1 VHHRLRRIHEL
12 TGHDPRRFA
21 ELAELTA
28 ALRLLDLDRPD
39 GPLHAQSQSRPG
51 TGDASTSP

>member
-12 TGHDPRRFA
+12 TGSDPRRFA

-28 ALRLLDLDRPD
+28 ALRLLDLDR
-39 GPLHAQSQSRPG
+39 R
-51 TGDASTSP
+51 